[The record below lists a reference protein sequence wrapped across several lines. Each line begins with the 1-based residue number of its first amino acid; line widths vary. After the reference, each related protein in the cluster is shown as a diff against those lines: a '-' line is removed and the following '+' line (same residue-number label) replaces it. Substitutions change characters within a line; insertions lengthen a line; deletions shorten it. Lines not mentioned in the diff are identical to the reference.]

1 MKPRFLWTLG
11 LGWALG
17 SSSFGYSGLEFSV
30 SRAHSGAALLNKGI
44 YALSYFT
51 TGLSPW
57 PGFSEWGMVAMPA
70 WGSGGSGTLSSGKV
84 ASFVGVYGGH
94 LFLLGGGFLRPGF
107 ELGSLW
113 EQGQVNQTESGS
125 RTTSN
130 LGLYYSFKVQVLCL
144 TFLVSN
150 QGYGLGLNF
159 SL

>member
-1 MKPRFLWTLG
+1 MKPRFLWALG

-17 SSSFGYSGLEFSV
+17 SSSFAFSGLELSV
-30 SRAHSGAALLNKGI
+30 SKAHSGTALSNKGI
-44 YALSYFT
+44 YTLSYFT
-51 TGLSPW
+51 TGLSHW
-57 PGFSEWGMVAMPA
+57 PGFSEWGIVAMPG
-70 WGSGGSGTLSSGKV
+70 WSSVKSDTLNSRKV

-94 LFLLGGGFLRPGF
+94 LFLLGSGFIRPGF

-113 EQGQVNQTESGS
+113 KQIQVNKAESES
-125 RTTSN
+125 PTTTN
-130 LGLYYSFKVQVLCL
+130 FGLYYSFKVQILCL